1 MMKNEEKV
9 MKALN
14 RTRLS
19 KLALIA
25 GLLAAVVLVLPGCAM
40 QPPVRDA
47 GGGRQQEQP
56 QEGGAAGTLLASAQQ
71 SVQAGQFSRAEMT
84 LERAL
89 RVEPRNPRLW
99 HEMAQVKF
107 GQENFGQAVQ
117 FCLKSNSL
125 AGKDS
130 ALIRKNWQLMARAYA
145 KLGDMDKAEQAK
157 MKAMGGN

>member
-9 MKALN
+9 IQALN
-14 RTRLS
+14 RKRLS
-19 KLALIA
+19 NLALIA
-25 GLLAAVVLVLPGCAM
+25 GLLAVMAIILPGCAV

-47 GGGRQQEQP
+47 GGVQDEP
-56 QEGGAAGTLLASAQQ
+56 KKESAPTATLLASAQQ

-125 AGKDS
+125 AGKDT

-145 KLGDMDKAEQAK
+145 KLGDMEKAEQARLK
-157 MKAMGGN
+157 SMGGS